1 MSVYF
6 DPNPGIGDTTED
18 GDRIW
23 TWNGTSWELTSDSYV
38 EAGTP
43 GPKGDGGATGATGF
57 SGTPGIDGA
66 TGLIG
71 LQGVDGA
78 TGLTGSPGPA
88 GATGPTGAPGAPG
101 PPGDALAFQIGTA
114 PSAGERGKLWITAD
128 NQVYIT
134 TRRLDQA

>member
-6 DPNPGIGDTTED
+6 NPNPNIGDTAED

-43 GPKGDGGATGATGF
+43 GPKGDDGATGATG
-57 SGTPGIDGA
+57 SAGLPGLDGAPGSNGQIGFNGSTGATGPAGPDGA
-66 TGLIG
+66 TGPIG
-71 LQGVDGA
+71 D
-78 TGLTGSPGPA
+78 
-88 GATGPTGAPGAPG
+88 TGAPGPSGA
-101 PPGDALAFQIGTA
+101 ALAFQIGTA
-114 PSAGERGKLWITAD
+114 PTAGERGKFWITVD

-134 TRRLDQA
+134 TRELS

>member
-6 DPNPGIGDTTED
+6 DPNPNIGDTAED

-43 GPKGDGGATGATGF
+43 GPQGD
-57 SGTPGIDGA
+57 DGA
-66 TGLIG
+66 TGSTGPAG
-71 LQGVDGA
+71 LPGLDGQPGGEGLRGFDGASGATGPRGLDGA
-78 TGLTGSPGPA
+78 TGPDGGA
-88 GATGPTGAPGAPG
+88 GATGPSGA
-101 PPGDALAFQIGTA
+101 ALAFQIGTA
-114 PSAGERGKLWITAD
+114 PTAGERGKFWITVD

-134 TRRLDQA
+134 TRELN